1 MCSLLTVQTLLC
13 NMNFK
18 IFLTYACSA
27 LSAYAQAS
35 LQNPAD
41 TDMPPIIDG
50 AVSANYRVVAR
61 DGNSKV
67 WAQVTWETNLVT
79 REVISKTN
87 SYVELAT
94 GSAHLADKGAQAT
107 NSQHQ
112 VAFLGN
118 INMLRAVDLTLPEG
132 DKHLA
137 ATIIGLAYEDESTGK
152 SVLIAELKDSFG
164 QLLPSGNQVLYPD
177 AFTDFEA
184 NAVKADVLYQNKIS
198 GLEQLIVIRQQ
209 LPAPSEWGLSDDST
223 VLQVITAFEGSP
235 QPAVPWI
242 GIRESVAIQRR
253 QAGEDEANT
262 AQRPVVDV
270 LQVERCVQELL
281 NRNLS
286 GRRDSRRDR
295 GAQPPCGSKHP
306 RNRSAATD

>member
-1 MCSLLTVQTLLC
+1 MADKLKRDCLTCSLLAVQTLLC

-41 TDMPPIIDG
+41 TDTSPIIDG
-50 AVSANYRVVAR
+50 GVSANYRVVAR

-94 GSAHLADKGAQAT
+94 GSAHLLNGQWIESSDQIRIADKGAQAT

-118 INMLRAVDLTLPEG
+118 INMLRAVDLTLP
-132 DKHLA
+132 
-137 ATIIGLAYEDESTGK
+137 
-152 SVLIAELKDSFG
+152 
-164 QLLPSGNQVLYPD
+164 
-177 AFTDFEA
+177 
-184 NAVKADVLYQNKIS
+184 
-198 GLEQLIVIRQQ
+198 
-209 LPAPSEWGLSDDST
+209 
-223 VLQVITAFEGSP
+223 
-235 QPAVPWI
+235 
-242 GIRESVAIQRR
+242 
-253 QAGEDEANT
+253 
-262 AQRPVVDV
+262 
-270 LQVERCVQELL
+270 
-281 NRNLS
+281 
-286 GRRDSRRDR
+286 
-295 GAQPPCGSKHP
+295 
-306 RNRSAATD
+306 